1 MDGHR
6 GKGLQRPE
14 SHAITSTG
22 STTSR
27 LGTTISRVR
36 RRVGHSNRKRTNA
49 TDRAQLVPTGL
60 LLQPEAMHRGKKLLN
75 N

>member
-1 MDGHR
+1 MDGHK
-6 GKGLQRPE
+6 GKGVQRPE
-14 SHAITSTG
+14 NHAITSPD

-36 RRVGHSNRKRTNA
+36 RRVGHRNWKRTNA

-60 LLQPEAMHRGKKLLN
+60 LL
-75 N
+75 